1 MTTETLNMVSVPVP
15 VPVPVPEQTDISVSS
30 AVSAASEELVFNSDK
45 KITLCCGKSS
55 ITLYPNGK
63 IVLKGEYILS
73 DAEGVNRLAG
83 GRIDIN

>member
-1 MTTETLNMVSVPVP
+1 MTVSLKDMQQQKAP
-15 VPVPVPEQTDISVSS
+15 
-30 AVSAASEELVFNSDK
+30 AVHEALVDRHTPPDYSGELLFSSDK
-45 KITLCCGKSS
+45 KISLICGKSS

-63 IVLKGEYILS
+63 IVLKGDYILS

>member
-1 MTTETLNMVSVPVP
+1 MTTSLKDVQHQKEPTVREVQMDALTPLY
-15 VPVPVPEQTDISVSS
+15 SS
-30 AVSAASEELVFNSDK
+30 DELLFSSDK
-45 KITLCCGKSS
+45 KITMSCGKSS

-63 IVLKGEYILS
+63 IVLKGDYILS

>member
-1 MTTETLNMVSVPVP
+1 MTAILKDARKHTQSLQPSEQNGTLTPPDHS
-15 VPVPVPEQTDISVSS
+15 D
-30 AVSAASEELVFNSDK
+30 ELVLTSDK
-45 KITLCCGKSS
+45 KITLSCGKSS

-63 IVLKGEYILS
+63 IVLKGDYILS

>member
-1 MTTETLNMVSVPVP
+1 MTVALKNTQKNTHAPVAQP
-15 VPVPVPEQTDISVSS
+15 QKQTRDLSPPNH
-30 AVSAASEELVFNSDK
+30 ADELVLTSDK
-45 KITLCCGKSS
+45 KITLSCGKSS

-63 IVLKGEYILS
+63 IVLKGDYILS